1 MVVDDSVVARRL
13 ISEVLA
19 ADPELEVVAAAS
31 NGKVALQRLEQI
43 PCDLITLDVD
53 MPELDGIATMTEVRK
68 KHPKL
73 PVIMFS
79 ALTARAASS
88 TIDALS
94 RGANDYVTK
103 PEGMA
108 NVGAARERIKAE
120 LIPKIKALCSGAA
133 RSTSKI
139 PLIRQATSMLPV
151 QRQTSVIPDQRQ
163 TSVIPVQRQTSV
175 IPVQRQTTAVIPV
188 AAPQRPI
195 TGVIDLPIPRAGM
208 VGAVAIGVSTG
219 GPPAL
224 QTLVSGLPA
233 SLPVPVFIVQ
243 HMPPTFTTM
252 LADRLA
258 RGAAVPVL
266 EAAAG
271 MRVEPGKVYVA
282 PGDYHLVVERGPL
295 GAFLRTNQD
304 PPECSCRPSADVL
317 FRSVSAAYGP
327 GALAVVLTG
336 MGSDGTRGAEYIRA
350 AGGTVLVQD
359 QATSVVWGMPGSVW
373 RAGLAAAVLPIGEIA
388 GEIIQ
393 RTQMRS
399 RETATGR

>member
-1 MVVDDSVVARRL
+1 MTKIRVMVVDDSVVARRL

-103 PEGMA
+103 PDGMA

-139 PLIRQATSMLPV
+139 PLIRQATSML
-151 QRQTSVIPDQRQ
+151 
-163 TSVIPVQRQTSV
+163 PVQRQTSV

-258 RGAAVPVL
+258 RGAAVPVI

-282 PGDYHLVVERGPL
+282 PGDYHLVTERN
-295 GAFLRTNQD
+295 RT
-304 PPECSCRPSADVL
+304 SADG
-317 FRSVSAAYGP
+317 RHEHSG
-327 GALAVVLTG
+327 
-336 MGSDGTRGAEYIRA
+336 GS
-350 AGGTVLVQD
+350 
-359 QATSVVWGMPGSVW
+359 
-373 RAGLAAAVLPIGEIA
+373 
-388 GEIIQ
+388 
-393 RTQMRS
+393 
-399 RETATGR
+399 

>member
-1 MVVDDSVVARRL
+1 MTKIRVMVVDDSVVARRL

-19 ADPELEVVAAAS
+19 GDPELEVVAAAS

-68 KHPKL
+68 RHPKL

-103 PEGMA
+103 PDGMA

-120 LIPKIKALCSGAA
+120 LIPKIKALCSGAP

-139 PLIRQATSMLPV
+139 PMM
-151 QRQTSVIPDQRQ
+151 RQTSVIPIQRQ

-258 RGAAVPVL
+258 RGAAVPVI

-295 GAFLRTNQD
+295 GTFLRTNQD